1 MRKFIVFET
10 KHDQIR
16 AEVTSAFIAKS
27 ERAINQFN
35 ETGKLDE
42 TKESL
47 ALDMVC
53 PVSMGDVKKIHIKF
67 EQ

>member
-1 MRKFIVFET
+1 MRKFLVFET

-16 AEVTSAFIAKS
+16 TEVTNAFIAKS
-27 ERAINQFN
+27 ERVINQFN

-42 TKESL
+42 TKEAL

-53 PVSMGDVKKIHIKF
+53 PVSMDDVKKIHIKF